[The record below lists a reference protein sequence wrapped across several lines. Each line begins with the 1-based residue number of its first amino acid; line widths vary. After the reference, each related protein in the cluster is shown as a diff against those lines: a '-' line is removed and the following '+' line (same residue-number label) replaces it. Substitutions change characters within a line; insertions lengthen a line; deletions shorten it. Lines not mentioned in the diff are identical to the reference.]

1 MRDHILKYTAKLI
14 SERSAQAG
22 QIAFAVQDDELLSD
36 GKPFLAALSEK
47 TLSRMNALALVAAV
61 PALPFADFLI
71 QRAAC
76 YEHIITPRDTETRTF
91 LHDIP
96 IIRKGEIGSDIVER
110 IATLLGNRK
119 GIVVEGIGIIAAG
132 ALTVEQAYI
141 NWSSIYHSTF
151 IKYLEDLF
159 ENGYML
165 PGEEEAFNYFRH
177 TQLVPL
183 SSEGLAFRQGPLYEK
198 SDILE
203 EIASV
208 GRYTVQR
215 GLVDSFF
222 GNISYSSRNIIYISQ
237 TASSLDELPGCIDPV
252 PFATSSTV
260 GITASSELVAHRA
273 IFEETGCRAIL
284 HGHPR
289 FAVVMS
295 MLCHEKESC
304 LVTDCW
310 KDCAKVRFLGDTPV
324 VAGEIGAG
332 GIAKNV
338 PPVIGKTGST
348 VVYGHGVFS
357 IGTSDFREAFQALV
371 DVENWCRVEYFRL
384 FDEKIGDLPPN
395 LPRNLKECD
404 PSGNGGIE

>member
-1 MRDHILKYTAKLI
+1 MHDQILKYTAKLI
-14 SERSAQAG
+14 SEGSAQAG
-22 QIAFAVQDDELLSD
+22 QIAFAAQDDKLISAGEL
-36 GKPFLAALSEK
+36 FLTALSEK
-47 TLSRMNALALVAAV
+47 VLSRMNGLALVAAV
-61 PALPFADFLI
+61 PSLPFADFLI
-71 QRAAC
+71 QRAASD
-76 YEHIITPRDTETRTF
+76 EHTITPRDTETRTF

-96 IIRKGEIGSDIVER
+96 IIRRGDSGADLAEA
-110 IATLLGNRK
+110 IAALLGNRK
-119 GIVVEGIGIIAAG
+119 GIIAEGIGIIATG

-141 NWSSIYHSTF
+141 NWSSVFHSTF

-159 ENGYML
+159 ENGYMI
-165 PGEEEAFNYFRH
+165 PGEEEAFDHFRSGL
-177 TQLVPL
+177 LVPL
-183 SSEGLAFRQGPLYEK
+183 SSDGLEFRQGPLYE
-198 SDILE
+198 SSVILE
-203 EIASV
+203 EMARV

-222 GNISYSSRNIIYISQ
+222 GNISYSNGNIIYISQ

-252 PFATSSTV
+252 PFENSSTV

-295 MLCHEKESC
+295 MLCSEKKSC
-304 LVTDCW
+304 RVTDCW
-310 KDCAKVRFLGDTPV
+310 KDCVKVRFLGDTPV

-357 IGTSDFREAFQALV
+357 IGMTDFREAFQALV
-371 DVENWCRVEYFRL
+371 DAENWCRSEYFRL
-384 FDEKIGDLPPN
+384 FDEKT
-395 LPRNLKECD
+395 LKT
-404 PSGNGGIE
+404 

>member
-1 MRDHILKYTAKLI
+1 MHDQILKYTAKLI
-14 SERSAQAG
+14 SEGSAQAG
-22 QIAFAVQDDELLSD
+22 RIAFAAQDDTLISAGE
-36 GKPFLAALSEK
+36 PFLAALSEK
-47 TLSRMNALALVAAV
+47 VLSRMNGLALAAAV
-61 PALPFADFLI
+61 PSLPFADFLI
-71 QRAAC
+71 QRAASD
-76 YEHIITPRDTETRTF
+76 EHTIIPRDTETRTF

-96 IIRKGEIGSDIVER
+96 IIRRSDVDTDR
-110 IATLLGNRK
+110 AKTIAALLGSRK
-119 GIVVEGIGIIAAG
+119 GIIAEGIGIIATG

-141 NWSSIYHSTF
+141 NWSSVYHSTF

-165 PGEEEAFNYFRH
+165 PGEEEAFDHFRSGL
-177 TQLVPL
+177 LVQL
-183 SSEGLAFRQGPLYEK
+183 SSDGLEFRQGPLYER

-203 EIASV
+203 EIARV
-208 GRYTVQR
+208 GRHTVQR

-222 GNISYSSRNIIYISQ
+222 GNISYSSGNIIYISQ

-252 PFATSSTV
+252 PFENSSTV

-273 IFEETGCRAIL
+273 IFEESGCRAIL

-295 MLCHEKESC
+295 MLCREKESC
-304 LVTDCW
+304 HVTDCW
-310 KDCAKVRFLGDTPV
+310 KDCDKVRFLGDTPV

-338 PPVIGKTGST
+338 PPVIGKTGSA

-357 IGTSDFREAFQALV
+357 IGMSDFREAFQALI
-371 DVENWCRVEYFRL
+371 DVENRCRSEYFKL
-384 FDEKIGDLPPN
+384 LDEKVS
-395 LPRNLKECD
+395 KT
-404 PSGNGGIE
+404 